1 MAINLTYDPSNDPE
15 TMEAEEQ
22 RDVESLEVGEKLVE
36 EQDKLL
42 AGKYKDAE
50 ELESAYIEL
59 QRKLGS
65 SDGEDLDDNDSQE
78 ETEDATEEEVDNPF
92 ENDDTAQAIFQA
104 SEEWGEDGELTP
116 ETMETLSQMDSKD
129 LVETYYRIME
139 HAEDPEVKAYLQNQE
154 SAEPTET
161 VESTGLTDSN
171 INDIQNAVGGEQSYN
186 QMIQW
191 AGENFTPQE
200 IQAYDNALEG
210 GNMDNINL
218 ALQALYYRYTDS
230 VGVEGNM
237 IQGKAAQTVD
247 GFRSQ
252 AEVVR
257 AMGDERY
264 ENDPAYRQDVYNK
277 LERSNLNF

>member
-36 EQDKLL
+36 EQEKLL

-65 SDGEDLDDNDSQE
+65 SDGENLDDNDSQE

-104 SEEWGEDGELTP
+104 SEEWGEDGGLTP

-139 HAEDPEVKAYLQNQE
+139 HAEDPEVQAVLQRDQE
-154 SAEPTET
+154 TTET

-200 IQAYDNALEG
+200 IQAYDNALEA

-237 IQGKAAQTVD
+237 IQGKAAQSVD

-277 LERSNLNF
+277 LERSNLQF

>member
-22 RDVESLEVGEKLVE
+22 RDIESLEVGEKLVE
-36 EQDKLL
+36 EQEKLL

-65 SDGEDLDDNDSQE
+65 SDGENLDDNDSQE

-92 ENDDTAQAIFQA
+92 ENDETAQAIFQA

-171 INDIQNAVGGEQSYN
+171 INDIQNAVGGEQNYN

>member
-15 TMEAEEQ
+15 TIEAEEQ

-36 EQDKLL
+36 EQERLL

-65 SDGEDLDDNDSQE
+65 SDGENLDDDDSQE
-78 ETEDATEEEVDNPF
+78 ETEDDITEEEENPF
-92 ENDDTAQAIFQA
+92 ENDETAQAIFQA
-104 SEEWGEDGELTP
+104 ANEWEDDGELTP
-116 ETMETLSQMDSKD
+116 ETMEALTQMDSKD
-129 LVETYYRIME
+129 LVEAYYRI
-139 HAEDPEVKAYLQNQE
+139 QE
-154 SAEPTET
+154 YAPLAQERGLLDGEATESS
-161 VESTGLTDSN
+161 ESTGLTDSN
-171 INDIQNAVGGEQSYN
+171 INDIQNAVGGEQAYN
-186 QMIQW
+186 QMIEW

-200 IQAYDNALEG
+200 IQAYDNALEA
-210 GNMDNINL
+210 GNMDSINL

-230 VGVEGNM
+230 VGVEGDM
-237 IQGKAAQTVD
+237 IQGKAAAAVD

-257 AMGDERY
+257 AMGDPRY
-264 ENDPAYRQDVYNK
+264 EDDPAYRQDVYNK
-277 LERSNLNF
+277 LERSNLQF

>member
-1 MAINLTYDPSNDPE
+1 MAINLTNDPSNDPE

-36 EQDKLL
+36 EQEKLL

-65 SDGEDLDDNDSQE
+65 SDGENLDDDDSQE
-78 ETEDATEEEVDNPF
+78 ETEDDTTEEEENPF
-92 ENDDTAQAIFQA
+92 ENDETAQAIFQA
-104 SEEWGEDGELTP
+104 ANEWEDGGELTP
-116 ETMETLSQMDSKD
+116 ETMEALTQMDSKD
-129 LVETYYRIME
+129 LVEAYYRI
-139 HAEDPEVKAYLQNQE
+139 QE
-154 SAEPTET
+154 YAPLAQERGLLDGEATESS
-161 VESTGLTDSN
+161 ESTGLTDSN
-171 INDIQNAVGGEQSYN
+171 INDIQNAVGGEEAYN

-200 IQAYDNALEG
+200 IQAYDNALEA
-210 GNMDNINL
+210 GNMDSINL

-230 VGVEGNM
+230 VGVEGDM
-237 IQGKAAQTVD
+237 IQGKAAQAVD

-252 AEVVR
+252 QEVVR
-257 AMGDERY
+257 AMSDERY
-264 ENDPAYRQDVYNK
+264 DNDPAYRQDVYNK
-277 LERSNLNF
+277 LERSNIKF

>member
-36 EQDKLL
+36 EQEKLL

-65 SDGEDLDDNDSQE
+65 KDGENLDDDDSQE
-78 ETEDATEEEVDNPF
+78 ETDDDTTEEEENPF
-92 ENDDTAQAIFQA
+92 ENDVTAQAIFQA

-116 ETMETLSQMDSKD
+116 ETMESLSQMDSKD

>member
-22 RDVESLEVGEKLVE
+22 RDIESLEVGEKLVE
-36 EQDKLL
+36 EQEKLL

-65 SDGEDLDDNDSQE
+65 SDGENLDDNDSQE

-92 ENDDTAQAIFQA
+92 ENDETAQAIFQA

-116 ETMETLSQMDSKD
+116 ETMESLSQMDSKD

>member
-36 EQDKLL
+36 EQEKLL

-65 SDGEDLDDNDSQE
+65 SDGENLDDNDSQE

-139 HAEDPEVKAYLQNQE
+139 HAEDPEVQAILQKDQE
-154 SAEPTET
+154 STEPT
-161 VESTGLTDSN
+161 ESTGLTDSN

>member
-15 TMEAEEQ
+15 TIEAEEQ

-36 EQDKLL
+36 EQERLL

-65 SDGEDLDDNDSQE
+65 SDGENLDDDDSQE
-78 ETEDATEEEVDNPF
+78 ETEDDITEEEENPF
-92 ENDDTAQAIFQA
+92 ENDETAQAIFQA
-104 SEEWGEDGELTP
+104 ANEWEDDGELTP
-116 ETMETLSQMDSKD
+116 ETMEALTQMDSKD
-129 LVETYYRIME
+129 LVEAYYRIQE
-139 HAEDPEVKAYLQNQE
+139 YAPEAEAAGYLN
-154 SAEPTET
+154 AEPTEST
-161 VESTGLTDSN
+161 ESTGLTDSN
-171 INDIQNAVGGEQSYN
+171 INDIQNAVGGEQAYN
-186 QMIQW
+186 QMIEW

-200 IQAYDNALEG
+200 IQAYDNALEA
-210 GNMDNINL
+210 GNMDSINL

-230 VGVEGNM
+230 VGVEGDM
-237 IQGKAAQTVD
+237 IQGKAAAAVD

-257 AMGDERY
+257 AMGDPRY
-264 ENDPAYRQDVYNK
+264 EDDPAYRQDVYNK
-277 LERSNLNF
+277 LERSNLQF

>member
-22 RDVESLEVGEKLVE
+22 RDIESLEVGEKLVE
-36 EQDKLL
+36 EQENLL

-65 SDGEDLDDNDSQE
+65 NDGENLDDNDSQE
-78 ETEDATEEEVDNPF
+78 ETEDDTEEEGENPF

-139 HAEDPEVKAYLQNQE
+139 HAEDPEVQAGLQRDQE
-154 SAEPTET
+154 STEPT
-161 VESTGLTDSN
+161 ESTGLTDSN

>member
-36 EQDKLL
+36 EQEKLL
-42 AGKYKDAE
+42 AGKYRDAE
-50 ELESAYIEL
+50 ELESAYIAL
-59 QRKLGS
+59 QKKLGS
-65 SDGEDLDDNDSQE
+65 SDGENLDDDSQE
-78 ETEDATEEEVDNPF
+78 EIEDDTTEEEENPF
-92 ENDDTAQAIFQA
+92 ENDVTAQAIFQA
-104 SEEWGEDGELTP
+104 SEEYGEDGELTP

-139 HAEDPEVKAYLQNQE
+139 HAEDPEVQAILQKDQE
-154 SAEPTET
+154 STEPT
-161 VESTGLTDSN
+161 ESTGLTDSN